1 MERAFGMLK
10 GRWRV
15 LQKRLDS
22 SLSFAVK
29 TTIACV
35 VLHNFCLEAN
45 DQWDSDNDDDSD
57 NDSNDE
63 DGGVLHD
70 ADEIRNLISSVE
82 MYDCKMITKI
92 EHFLLVNLPVTR
104 GQHVLIRRG

>member
-1 MERAFGMLK
+1 MECSFGMLK
-10 GRWRV
+10 GHWRV
-15 LQKRLDS
+15 LQKCLDS

-45 DQWDSDNDDDSD
+45 DDWDSENDDNFDSD
-57 NDSNDE
+57 DE

-70 ADEIRNLISSVE
+70 VDEIR
-82 MYDCKMITKI
+82 D
-92 EHFLLVNLPVTR
+92 LLKDLVCENV
-104 GQHVLIRRG
+104 